1 MYNSKRIISKLKIK
15 EYLKM
20 RPQNSNK
27 GAKNDEEKVLVSID
41 SVIDII
47 YNECILKLKGKTL
60 TNTQGTNKIIEIN
73 QDEVKRITI
82 NNKVNRIKSQTI
94 KEALRIVI
102 EKKSVTRK
110 EIYDTF
116 LRRNSSGIVLIL
128 AEIPFIRKI
137 DQPKITLELIEEEY
151 EKFISN
157 LKQH

>member
-1 MYNSKRIISKLKIK
+1 
-15 EYLKM
+15 M

-27 GAKNDEEKVLVSID
+27 GAKNNEEKVVSID

-47 YNECILKLKGKTL
+47 YDECILNLKGKTL
-60 TNTQGTNKIIEIN
+60 TNTQGTNKIIEVN
-73 QDEVKRITI
+73 QVEVKRITI

>member
-102 EKKSVTRK
+102 EKKSVTRT

-116 LRRNSSGIVLIL
+116 LRRNSSGVVLIL

-137 DQPKITLELIEEEY
+137 DQPNITLELIEEEY

-157 LKQH
+157 FKQH

>member
-1 MYNSKRIISKLKIK
+1 
-15 EYLKM
+15 M

-102 EKKSVTRK
+102 EKKSVTRT
-110 EIYDTF
+110 EIDDTF
-116 LRRNSSGIVLIL
+116 LRRNSSGVVLIL
-128 AEIPFIRKI
+128 AEIPFII
-137 DQPKITLELIEEEY
+137 
-151 EKFISN
+151 
-157 LKQH
+157 

>member
-1 MYNSKRIISKLKIK
+1 MCCAISL
-15 EYLKM
+15 Y
-20 RPQNSNK
+20 RTH
-27 GAKNDEEKVLVSID
+27 V
-41 SVIDII
+41 
-47 YNECILKLKGKTL
+47 
-60 TNTQGTNKIIEIN
+60 
-73 QDEVKRITI
+73 

-157 LKQH
+157 FKQH

>member
-1 MYNSKRIISKLKIK
+1 MS
-15 EYLKM
+15 
-20 RPQNSNK
+20 PQNSNK
-27 GAKNDEEKVLVSID
+27 GAKNDEEKVVSID
-41 SVIDII
+41 RVINII
-47 YNECILKLKGKTL
+47 YDECILNLKGKTL
-60 TNTQGTNKIIEIN
+60 TNTQGTNKIIEVN

-82 NNKVNRIKSQTI
+82 NNKVNQIKSQTI

-110 EIYDTF
+110 EIFDTF

-151 EKFISN
+151 EKFIST

>member
-1 MYNSKRIISKLKIK
+1 
-15 EYLKM
+15 M

-27 GAKNDEEKVLVSID
+27 GAKNDEEKVVSID
-41 SVIDII
+41 SVIDIT
-47 YNECILKLKGKTL
+47 YNKYILNLKGKTL
-60 TNTQGTNKIIEIN
+60 TNTQGTNKIIEVN

>member
-1 MYNSKRIISKLKIK
+1 
-15 EYLKM
+15 M

-41 SVIDII
+41 RVINTI
-47 YNECILKLKGKTL
+47 YDKCILNLKGKTL
-60 TNTQGTNKIIEIN
+60 TNTQGTNKIIEVN

-110 EIYDTF
+110 EIFDTF

>member
-1 MYNSKRIISKLKIK
+1 
-15 EYLKM
+15 M

-27 GAKNDEEKVLVSID
+27 GAKNDEEKVVSID
-41 SVIDII
+41 SVDTI
-47 YNECILKLKGKTL
+47 YNKCILNLKGKTL
-60 TNTQGTNKIIEIN
+60 TNTQGTNKIIEVN

-137 DQPKITLELIEEEY
+137 DQPNITLELIEEEY

-157 LKQH
+157 FKQH

>member
-1 MYNSKRIISKLKIK
+1 
-15 EYLKM
+15 M

-27 GAKNDEEKVLVSID
+27 GAKNDEEKVVSID

-102 EKKSVTRK
+102 EKKSVTRE

-116 LRRNSSGIVLIL
+116 HLRNSSGVVLIL
-128 AEIPFIRKI
+128 AEIPFIRSINKS
-137 DQPKITLELIEEEY
+137 KITLELIEEEY

>member
-1 MYNSKRIISKLKIK
+1 
-15 EYLKM
+15 M

-41 SVIDII
+41 RVINTI
-47 YNECILKLKGKTL
+47 YDKCILNLKGKTL
-60 TNTQGTNKIIEIN
+60 TNTQGTNKIIEVN

>member
-1 MYNSKRIISKLKIK
+1 
-15 EYLKM
+15 M

>member
-1 MYNSKRIISKLKIK
+1 
-15 EYLKM
+15 M

-27 GAKNDEEKVLVSID
+27 GAKNDEEKVVSID
-41 SVIDII
+41 SVDTI
-47 YNECILKLKGKTL
+47 YNKCILNLKGKTL
-60 TNTQGTNKIIEIN
+60 TNTQGTNKIIEVN

-110 EIYDTF
+110 EIFDTF

>member
-1 MYNSKRIISKLKIK
+1 
-15 EYLKM
+15 M

-27 GAKNDEEKVLVSID
+27 GAKNDEEKVVSID

-47 YNECILKLKGKTL
+47 YDKCILNLKGKTL
-60 TNTQGTNKIIEIN
+60 TNTQGTNKIIEVN

-102 EKKSVTRK
+102 EKKSVTRT

-116 LRRNSSGIVLIL
+116 HLRNSSGVVLIL
-128 AEIPFIRKI
+128 AEIPFIRSINK
-137 DQPKITLELIEEEY
+137 PNITLELIEEEY

-157 LKQH
+157 PKQH

>member
-1 MYNSKRIISKLKIK
+1 
-15 EYLKM
+15 M

-41 SVIDII
+41 WVINTI
-47 YNECILKLKGKTL
+47 YDKCILNLEGKTL
-60 TNTQGTNKIIEIN
+60 TNTQGTNKIIEVN

-110 EIYDTF
+110 EIFDTF

-137 DQPKITLELIEEEY
+137 DQPNITLELIEEEY

-157 LKQH
+157 FKQH

>member
-1 MYNSKRIISKLKIK
+1 
-15 EYLKM
+15 M

-27 GAKNDEEKVLVSID
+27 GAKNDEEKVVSID

-47 YNECILKLKGKTL
+47 YNKYILNLKGKTL
-60 TNTQGTNKIIEIN
+60 TNTQGTNKIIEVN

-82 NNKVNRIKSQTI
+82 NNKENRIKSQTI

>member
-1 MYNSKRIISKLKIK
+1 
-15 EYLKM
+15 M

-27 GAKNDEEKVLVSID
+27 GAKNDEEKVVSID
-41 SVIDII
+41 SVDTI
-47 YNECILKLKGKTL
+47 YNKCILNLKGKTL
-60 TNTQGTNKIIEIN
+60 TNTQGTNKIIEVN

-102 EKKSVTRK
+102 EKKSVTRT

-116 LRRNSSGIVLIL
+116 HLRNSSGIVLIL

>member
-1 MYNSKRIISKLKIK
+1 
-15 EYLKM
+15 M

-27 GAKNDEEKVLVSID
+27 GEKNDEEKVVSID

-47 YNECILKLKGKTL
+47 YDECILNLKGKTL
-60 TNTQGTNKIIEIN
+60 TNTQGTNKIIEVN

-102 EKKSVTRK
+102 EKKSVTRT

-116 LRRNSSGIVLIL
+116 HLRNSSGVVLIL
-128 AEIPFIRKI
+128 AEIPFIRSINK
-137 DQPKITLELIEEEY
+137 PNITLELIEEEY

-157 LKQH
+157 PKQH

>member
-1 MYNSKRIISKLKIK
+1 
-15 EYLKM
+15 M

-27 GAKNDEEKVLVSID
+27 GAKNDEEKVVSID
-41 SVIDII
+41 RVINII
-47 YNECILKLKGKTL
+47 YDECILNLKGKTL
-60 TNTQGTNKIIEIN
+60 TNTQGTNKIIEVN

-82 NNKVNRIKSQTI
+82 NNKVNQIKSQTI

-110 EIYDTF
+110 EIDDTF
-116 LRRNSSGIVLIL
+116 LRRNSSGVVLIL
-128 AEIPFIRKI
+128 AEIPFIRSINK
-137 DQPKITLELIEEEY
+137 PNITLELIEEEY

>member
-1 MYNSKRIISKLKIK
+1 
-15 EYLKM
+15 M

-41 SVIDII
+41 RVINTI
-47 YNECILKLKGKTL
+47 YDKCILNLKGKTL
-60 TNTQGTNKIIEIN
+60 TNTQGTNKIIEVN

-82 NNKVNRIKSQTI
+82 NNKENRIKSQTI

-102 EKKSVTRK
+102 EKKSVTRT

-128 AEIPFIRKI
+128 AEIPFIRSINK
-137 DQPKITLELIEEEY
+137 PNITLELIEEEY

>member
-1 MYNSKRIISKLKIK
+1 
-15 EYLKM
+15 M

-102 EKKSVTRK
+102 EKKSVTRT

-116 LRRNSSGIVLIL
+116 LRRNSSGVVLIL

-137 DQPKITLELIEEEY
+137 DQPNITLELIEEEY

>member
-47 YNECILKLKGKTL
+47 YDECILNLKGKTL
-60 TNTQGTNKIIEIN
+60 TNTQGTNKIIEVN
-73 QDEVKRITI
+73 QVEVKRITI

>member
-1 MYNSKRIISKLKIK
+1 
-15 EYLKM
+15 M

-27 GAKNDEEKVLVSID
+27 GAKNDEEKVVSID
-41 SVIDII
+41 SVDTI
-47 YNECILKLKGKTL
+47 YNKCILNLKGKTL
-60 TNTQGTNKIIEIN
+60 TNTQGTNKIIEVN

-82 NNKVNRIKSQTI
+82 NNKVNQIKSQTI

-110 EIYDTF
+110 EIFDTF

>member
-1 MYNSKRIISKLKIK
+1 
-15 EYLKM
+15 M

-27 GAKNDEEKVLVSID
+27 GAKNDEEKVVSID

-47 YNECILKLKGKTL
+47 YDECILNLKGKTL
-60 TNTQGTNKIIEIN
+60 TNTQGTNKIIEVN

-116 LRRNSSGIVLIL
+116 HLRNSSGVVLIL
-128 AEIPFIRKI
+128 AEIPFIRSINK
-137 DQPKITLELIEEEY
+137 PNITLELIEEEY

-157 LKQH
+157 PKQH

>member
-1 MYNSKRIISKLKIK
+1 
-15 EYLKM
+15 M

-27 GAKNDEEKVLVSID
+27 GAKNDEEKVVSID

-47 YNECILKLKGKTL
+47 YNKYILNLKGKTL
-60 TNTQGTNKIIEIN
+60 TNTQGTNKIIEVN
-73 QDEVKRITI
+73 QVEVKRITI

-151 EKFISN
+151 EKFISC

>member
-1 MYNSKRIISKLKIK
+1 
-15 EYLKM
+15 M

-27 GAKNDEEKVLVSID
+27 GAKNDEEKVVSID
-41 SVIDII
+41 RVINII
-47 YNECILKLKGKTL
+47 YDECILNLKGKTL
-60 TNTQGTNKIIEIN
+60 TNTQGTNKIIEVN

-110 EIYDTF
+110 EIFDTF

>member
-1 MYNSKRIISKLKIK
+1 
-15 EYLKM
+15 M

-41 SVIDII
+41 RVINTI
-47 YNECILKLKGKTL
+47 YDKCILNLKGKTL
-60 TNTQGTNKIIEIN
+60 TNTQGTNKIIEVN
-73 QDEVKRITI
+73 QVKVKRITI
-82 NNKVNRIKSQTI
+82 NNKVNRIKSQMI